1 MVKSKMVNGINVERL
16 FSTIDQVTAN
26 PEIARF
32 KFRATNTWVD
42 GTHNRATI
50 KDFYGALH
58 EDNTRKPLMFD
69 LDEPPV
75 LCGRNLG
82 ANPVEYLLVA
92 LSGCLTTS
100 LIAHAAAKGIEV
112 KKVESRYEGDLDLQG
127 FLGVSDQVPV
137 GFQTMRVF
145 FKIEADLSED
155 EKEML
160 VKMAQKYSPVF
171 NTITKS
177 APVSVLLET

>member
-82 ANPVEYLLVA
+82 PIRLNIYLLPCRDA
-92 LSGCLTTS
+92 
-100 LIAHAAAKGIEV
+100 
-112 KKVESRYEGDLDLQG
+112 
-127 FLGVSDQVPV
+127 
-137 GFQTMRVF
+137 
-145 FKIEADLSED
+145 
-155 EKEML
+155 
-160 VKMAQKYSPVF
+160 
-171 NTITKS
+171 
-177 APVSVLLET
+177 